1 LIRRAGVALC
11 ACAAFSS
18 VGAQSARFAK
28 IVGVV
33 ADSVSGAPLQGAE
46 ILTSGVANSVKTD
59 SLGRFT
65 IDSLAPGTYQV
76 AVYHPLLESLD
87 ITLATQPF
95 SVGRDSAGVVN
106 LAVPSIPT
114 LVRRYC
120 AGSLSSQE
128 PSVIAG
134 RVIDPDNSQPI
145 SGAKVSLSWQELF
158 ISKTTGVVRTPHELH
173 VETSSSGFF
182 KICGL
187 PSDVSGTLQVN
198 RGGVLSPEI
207 PVSING
213 ALLDFQNVY
222 VPEKIEAHGDGVVT
236 GHVLSPEGKTIAG
249 ARVEIPMSNASTVTR
264 EDGSF
269 RFVGLPSGTQMLIVR
284 SISYTTVSQPID
296 ISPREPVDVTIKFS
310 EKVAVLDTVI
320 VTAQR
325 DYALEKVGFTSR
337 KKGGGGH
344 FFTREDLDR
353 RRPHYISDMLRG
365 LPSVTVVSRP
375 GGTVL
380 VGRRVL
386 GGPPPCTTI
395 WVDGFDWGSVMPG
408 DLDAFVNP
416 DDVIGME
423 VYQAAEVPSRLR
435 KFERGCLTIVLWTD
449 FRGKSTK

>member
-1 LIRRAGVALC
+1 
-11 ACAAFSS
+11 
-18 VGAQSARFAK
+18 
-28 IVGVV
+28 
-33 ADSVSGAPLQGAE
+33 
-46 ILTSGVANSVKTD
+46 
-59 SLGRFT
+59 
-65 IDSLAPGTYQV
+65 
-76 AVYHPLLESLD
+76 
-87 ITLATQPF
+87 
-95 SVGRDSAGVVN
+95 
-106 LAVPSIPT
+106 
-114 LVRRYC
+114 
-120 AGSLSSQE
+120 
-128 PSVIAG
+128 
-134 RVIDPDNSQPI
+134 
-145 SGAKVSLSWQELF
+145 
-158 ISKTTGVVRTPHELH
+158 
-173 VETSSSGFF
+173 
-182 KICGL
+182 
-187 PSDVSGTLQVN
+187 
-198 RGGVLSPEI
+198 
-207 PVSING
+207 
-213 ALLDFQNVY
+213 
-222 VPEKIEAHGDGVVT
+222 
-236 GHVLSPEGKTIAG
+236 VLSPEGKAIAG

-337 KKGGGGH
+337 KKGGGGY